1 MQRITLTFWLIIQLF
16 LVLFLVLESKGL
28 PLLFGSL
35 SSYSQTNFQVQKAK
49 VYLYFLAHYPSI
61 LKLISRS
68 RKQRF
73 TFTSWLIIHLF
84 LNSFLGLECKG
95 LPLLFGSLS
104 SYSQTNFQVLKAK
117 VSLYFLAHYPS
128 IFKLISRSRM
138 QGFTVPFWLIIKL
151 FLDSFLG
158 LVCKDLPILSRLSPS
173 YSQMYLQVQKA
184 RVYLYVLPYF
194 RAILRPISRSRM
206 QGFTLTFCLI
216 IQLFL
221 DLFIGLECK
230 GSTLVFCSLSSY
242 SQTYSQVQN
251 ARVCLYFLAYDPAF
265 LRRISRSRMEGFTL
279 TFWLIIKLFLGTF
292 LRLECKVQSYFST
305 NLINFLSYFP
315 HPECYGLVSLN
326 SLILFHFLLFPSI
339 RMQGLGLT
347 FWLNIIHFLR
357 YSLCSE
363 CKCILL
369 LCLILSCTIISS
381 VLLWCPIIF
390 YCYYQIFL
398 ACKRF
403 FPQTQIIYD
412 IGRSCDWRFLITGF
426 HLHRY
431 NNP

>member
-1 MQRITLTFWLIIQLF
+1 MQGFTHTFSFIIELF
-16 LVLFLVLESKGL
+16 LDVFIGLEGKGL
-28 PLLFGSL
+28 PLRFALF
-35 SSYSQTNFQVQKAK
+35 SSYSQT
-49 VYLYFLAHYPSI
+49 
-61 LKLISRS
+61 
-68 RKQRF
+68 
-73 TFTSWLIIHLF
+73 
-84 LNSFLGLECKG
+84 
-95 LPLLFGSLS
+95 
-104 SYSQTNFQVLKAK
+104 
-117 VSLYFLAHYPS
+117 
-128 IFKLISRSRM
+128 
-138 QGFTVPFWLIIKL
+138 
-151 FLDSFLG
+151 
-158 LVCKDLPILSRLSPS
+158 
-173 YSQMYLQVQKA
+173 YLQVQNA
-184 RVYLYVLPYF
+184 RVQPQFLPHYL
-194 RAILRPISRSRM
+194 AILRPIYRSRR

-305 NLINFLSYFP
+305 NLINFLSYFL

-363 CKCILL
+363 CKCTFTMFNFVLYYNFQRSFMVPYHFLL
-369 LCLILSCTIISS
+369 LLPNFSS
-381 VLLWCPIIF
+381 M
-390 YCYYQIFL
+390 
-398 ACKRF
+398 
-403 FPQTQIIYD
+403 
-412 IGRSCDWRFLITGF
+412 
-426 HLHRY
+426 
-431 NNP
+431 